1 MTQTMF
7 FILETMF
14 VIKADSK

>member
-14 VIKADSK
+14 VIKADSR